1 MNIELKPDFPIMGYG
16 PCSQYATAR
25 TPHTVVTLRARRT
38 DAGWEVKV
46 QEEHWTPVQAPTAA
60 TALLIAASQLP
71 DVVEV
76 RY

>member
-1 MNIELKPDFPIMGYG
+1 MNIELKPDFPITGYG
-16 PCSQYATAR
+16 PCSQYARVR
-25 TPHTVVTLRARRT
+25 TPDTVVTLRARRT

-46 QEEHWTPVQAPTAA
+46 HEAQWAPVQAPTGAL
-60 TALLIAASQLP
+60 ALLLAASQLP